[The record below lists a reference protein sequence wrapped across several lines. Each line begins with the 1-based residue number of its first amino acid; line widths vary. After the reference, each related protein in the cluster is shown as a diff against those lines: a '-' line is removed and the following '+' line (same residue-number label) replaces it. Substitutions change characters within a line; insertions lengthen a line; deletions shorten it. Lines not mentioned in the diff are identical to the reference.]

1 MLGFSQNY
9 TPSILNTFNSLFVAF
24 LESKVV
30 TEDNCIE
37 EGMGV
42 GLGLNKEQIPVVKFF
57 CWAL

>member
-1 MLGFSQNY
+1 
-9 TPSILNTFNSLFVAF
+9 VAF